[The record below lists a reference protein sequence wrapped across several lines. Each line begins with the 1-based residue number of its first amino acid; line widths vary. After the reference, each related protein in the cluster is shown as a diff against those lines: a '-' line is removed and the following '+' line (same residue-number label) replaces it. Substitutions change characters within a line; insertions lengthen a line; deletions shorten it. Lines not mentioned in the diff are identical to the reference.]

1 MKVELNK
8 SAKERLFHAVLFEI
22 IANILI
28 AVVMAFVLRIPL
40 LKTSILSCVSALTAM
55 AWNYI
60 FNMLFDRLQQ
70 HYEFNR
76 NLLVRI
82 LHAVGF
88 EAGLIL
94 VLTPVAMFLL
104 SLPLAG
110 AFAVEIG
117 LVLFFLPYTVVFNWL
132 YDYVRW
138 HLVSTSV

>member
-76 NLLVRI
+76 NLLVRM

>member
-76 NLLVRI
+76 NLLVRM

-138 HLVSTSV
+138 HLVSTSL

>member
-138 HLVSTSV
+138 HLVSTSL

>member
-76 NLLVRI
+76 NLLVRM
-82 LHAVGF
+82 LHAVEF

-138 HLVSTSV
+138 HLVSTSL

>member
-117 LVLFFLPYTVVFNWL
+117 LVLFFLPYTVVFNWF